1 MQPPTRREW
10 LALALAGAGVTGA
23 RRLFAAQPA
32 RRWGVQLYT
41 VRGVLAKDP
50 AGTLERI
57 AAIGYT
63 ELEVMQGTLDVVAP
77 IAARLGLS
85 MVSVHLSG
93 PTAAGEGLA
102 AFAAQARAHG
112 VRHLVV
118 PFVPPADR
126 PREGD
131 GLRRLGQRL
140 ARMAGVAR
148 EAGLELGYHN
158 HAFEFAAGADGARWL
173 DVLMRETAA
182 AGMKLQLDVFWA
194 AVAGAD
200 PVSVIRQYPD
210 RLISLHLKDK
220 AAGLPTSLP
229 EGQVPRDAFVEVGSG
244 SLDMPAILAAARAAG
259 IQHFFVEQDQ
269 TPGDPVE
276 SLRKSYAYLAMR

>member
-23 RRLFAAQPA
+23 TRLLAAQPA

-57 AAIGYT
+57 AAIGYR
-63 ELEVMQGTLDVVAP
+63 ELEILQGSLDVVAP

-85 MVSVHLSG
+85 IVSVHLDG

-102 AFAAQARAHG
+102 AFAVQAKAHG
-112 VRHLVV
+112 IRHLVV

-140 ARMAGVAR
+140 ARMAGEAR
-148 EAGLELGYHN
+148 AAGLELGYHN

-194 AVAGAD
+194 AAAGAD
-200 PVSVIRQYPD
+200 PVSVIGQYPD

-220 AAGLPTSLP
+220 AAGLPASLA
-229 EGQVPRDAFVEVGSG
+229 ESQVPREAFVEVGSG
-244 SLDMPAILAAARAAG
+244 SLDMPAILSAARAAG

-276 SLRKSYAYLAMR
+276 SLRKSYAYLATR

>member
-10 LALALAGAGVTGA
+10 LARALAGAGVAGA
-23 RRLFAAQPA
+23 RSLFAQPA

-57 AAIGYT
+57 AAIGYR
-63 ELEVMQGTLDVVAP
+63 ELEILQGSLEVVAP

-85 MVSVHLSG
+85 VVSVHLGG

-102 AFAAQARAHG
+102 AFAARAKAHG
-112 VRHLVV
+112 IRHLVV

-126 PREGD
+126 PRDGD
-131 GLRRLGQRL
+131 GFRRLAERL
-140 ARMAGVAR
+140 ARMAGETR
-148 EAGLELGYHN
+148 DAGLELGYHN
-158 HAFEFAAGADGARWL
+158 HAFEFTTGADGARWL
-173 DVLMRETAA
+173 DVLMQETAA
-182 AGMKLQLDVFWA
+182 AGLKLQLDVFWT

-200 PVSVIRQYPD
+200 PVSVIRPYAD

-220 AAGLPTSLP
+220 APGLPPALGES
-229 EGQVPRDAFVEVGSG
+229 QVPREAFVEVGSG
-244 SLDMPAILAAARAAG
+244 SLDMPAILAAARTAG
-259 IQHFFVEQDQ
+259 VQHFFVEQDQ
-269 TPGDPVE
+269 TPGDPIE